1 MFFCFLKS
9 ASGKKKDKM
18 VDKNKSLTKNGEDVT
33 NEWLSE
39 AIISFLKGPCYSVPL
54 MSFIDEHCL
63 VFDLEEENKF
73 EYTTLHIEFMNLV
86 DKLLCELLEDL
97 GVKPEKLVSVLSSDI
112 NQNQISSFVLTSILS
127 VEDFLQFKA
136 MMVKRNVELTNQ
148 VIESLIEKKEQ
159 EAAKAA
165 EEKERKDKEETEQ
178 ILAENGEVDEETLL
192 VLKLS
197 KQQFELENSQRKALE
212 EVDFSGVNG
221 AEDQEEAFEKA
232 LKESLKV
239 KSKIDQEKA
248 ELEQAMALSLALER
262 EVASVREAAKKAEE
276 SEAAGAEPTGNE
288 ASADV
293 SNKEVVTAS
302 EDLPVVAAQQDVAEK
317 VREVWRL
324 KCGGVEV
331 EEIACT
337 DQQDGKGDISAEI
350 KAVEEV
356 KDEVVQK
363 VKNPNSLPPLVL
375 DNNSSAPSTATPTP
389 GSADYRRPLHSSRFQ
404 GAGYKSDSS
413 TSLKTPTS
421 AASSS
426 SASDPFMDS
435 VREAAYAAAE
445 TQKGLLQTRREN
457 LLVKEKEAESTAT
470 KVSDLDVK
478 RKDYIIKQRAAL
490 VAKNNAERQKQL
502 AEFLLSSKE
511 NLFPKARESAK
522 ENQKE
527 ELPPINQQ
535 QNQSQDQQ
543 RAALRHELAKMFK
556 QQLLREG
563 M

>member
-1 MFFCFLKS
+1 MFFCFLES

>member
-1 MFFCFLKS
+1 MFFCFSKS

>member
-1 MFFCFLKS
+1 MFFCFLES

-363 VKNPNSLPPLVL
+363 
-375 DNNSSAPSTATPTP
+375 
-389 GSADYRRPLHSSRFQ
+389 
-404 GAGYKSDSS
+404 
-413 TSLKTPTS
+413 
-421 AASSS
+421 
-426 SASDPFMDS
+426 
-435 VREAAYAAAE
+435 
-445 TQKGLLQTRREN
+445 
-457 LLVKEKEAESTAT
+457 
-470 KVSDLDVK
+470 
-478 RKDYIIKQRAAL
+478 
-490 VAKNNAERQKQL
+490 
-502 AEFLLSSKE
+502 
-511 NLFPKARESAK
+511 
-522 ENQKE
+522 
-527 ELPPINQQ
+527 
-535 QNQSQDQQ
+535 
-543 RAALRHELAKMFK
+543 
-556 QQLLREG
+556 
-563 M
+563 

>member
-1 MFFCFLKS
+1 MFFCFLES

-239 KSKIDQEKA
+239 KSKIGQEKA